1 MYADVGTLIKGYM
14 KAEKVLSV
22 PVFARRLGIP
32 EKDVYVALGTGVEKR
47 VTKRL
52 VDALAMRYGG
62 DFSFLLNEYKTSR
75 PN

>member
-14 KAEKVLSV
+14 KAEKVPSV
-22 PVFARRLGIP
+22 PAFARRLGIP
-32 EKDVYVALGTGVEKR
+32 EKDVYVALGTGREMR

>member
-14 KAEKVLSV
+14 KAEKVPSV
-22 PVFARRLGIP
+22 PAFARRLGIP

-62 DFSFLLNEYKTSR
+62 DFSFLLNEYKASR

>member
-1 MYADVGTLIKGYM
+1 MYADVGTLIKAYM
-14 KAEKVLSV
+14 KAENGPSV
-22 PVFARRLGIP
+22 PAVARRLGIP
-32 EKDVYVALGTGVEKR
+32 EKDVYVALGTGREMR

>member
-14 KAEKVLSV
+14 KAEKVPSV
-22 PVFARRLGIP
+22 PAFARRLGIP
-32 EKDVYVALGTGVEKR
+32 EKDVYVALGTGREMR

-52 VDALAMRYGG
+52 VEALAMRYGG

>member
-14 KAEKVLSV
+14 KAENVPSV
-22 PVFARRLGIP
+22 PAFARRLGIP

>member
-14 KAEKVLSV
+14 KAEKVPSV
-22 PVFARRLGIP
+22 PEFARRLGIP

>member
-14 KAEKVLSV
+14 KAEKVPSV
-22 PVFARRLGIP
+22 PAFARRLGIP

-52 VDALAMRYGG
+52 VDALAKRYGG